1 MSSTNKTTNTILSQ
15 FIGSDKPSFLTDY
28 NSDMQKI
35 DTAIKSASDL
45 ASASDTK
52 ATTALSGITDLDNR
66 LDSAE
71 TSISTLNP
79 YKAKVD
85 ALEDELPLKAPLESP
100 QFTGSVKGII
110 KTYLMTITN
119 TGWGGTIAPFTKT
132 MSLPDIIS
140 TDSPIIDIVQTG
152 NYTNDKT
159 MNDNWSLIYR
169 VVTTNGQI
177 TFYSHSIP
185 TANIDVQIGVLR

>member
-52 ATTALSGITDLDNR
+52 ATTALSGITDLDSR

-71 TSISTLNP
+71 TSITLLNP
-79 YKAKVD
+79 YKEKVD
-85 ALEDELPLKAPLESP
+85 DLEEEIILKAPLLSP
-100 QFTGSVKGII
+100 VFTGNPTAPTQVLNENSTRLATTQFVISQIGAMAVRKDNSSSPTAVNGDWCGSQSEYDAISVKDSNIMYFI
-110 KTYLMTITN
+110 KE
-119 TGWGGTIAPFTKT
+119 
-132 MSLPDIIS
+132 
-140 TDSPIIDIVQTG
+140 
-152 NYTNDKT
+152 
-159 MNDNWSLIYR
+159 
-169 VVTTNGQI
+169 
-177 TFYSHSIP
+177 
-185 TANIDVQIGVLR
+185 